1 MVNSDTNGISNI
13 INKNKIIIFFIILFI
28 LFIYYILIE
37 LDRKQ
42 QNCKRFTSNS
52 ENNDMAYFDKTDKYF
67 NSNIK
72 INNRNINYD
81 YKLKD
86 FYFKTA
92 YNCFCSGHFKNDY
105 IDACAFKNCIDN
117 NVLAYDMQ
125 IFSLNGQPI
134 IASNTLNTNYYKE
147 SYDHILFENGIKRF
161 VQLIDSNDQNYI
173 GGNPLFLN
181 LRIHYGTNSMKY
193 YDENKKN
200 FYNKIYDI
208 LIENLNQVN
217 DEYKFNMIK
226 NENIDKETRNS
237 VIPNIPMK
245 DCGNTIFL
253 FVTLND
259 EVNLTNIKE
268 SDLNKIVDLY
278 GNDNGIRNYRE
289 NEIKYDGAYNPIE
302 NISKRYL
309 SICMPKNQTKNDNYD
324 PQYAIKIGNQFIAMN
339 FQNKDTNLDNYNKFF
354 NDTDNSDKKRPY
366 KKKIDSMIS
375 VSLF

>member
-1 MVNSDTNGISNI
+1 MLNKDTSKFDMSNFISG
-13 INKNKIIIFFIILFI
+13 NKIIIFFILLFI
-28 LFIYYILIE
+28 LFIYYIITE
-37 LDRKQ
+37 SDRKS
-42 QNCKRFTSNS
+42 QNCKRINK
-52 ENNDMAYFDKTDKYF
+52 NNTDNEISTFDKNDKYF

-105 IDACAFKNCIDN
+105 IDACAFENCVDN

-147 SYDHILFENGIKRF
+147 SYDYISFNNGINRF
-161 VQLIDSNDQNYI
+161 KDNLNELE
-173 GGNPLFLN
+173 GNPLFLN
-181 LRIHYGTNSMKY
+181 LRIHYGTNSDDSY
-193 YDENKKN
+193 NENKKK
-200 FYNKIYDI
+200 FYDKIYDI
-208 LIENLNQVN
+208 LINNLDFESTNYNFNMKKDENKNIN
-217 DEYKFNMIK
+217 DENR
-226 NENIDKETRNS
+226 NII
-237 VIPNIPMK
+237 IPNIPMK

-259 EVNLTNIKE
+259 EVNLTNIKD

-324 PQYAIKIGNQFIAMN
+324 PQHAIKIGNQFIAMN
-339 FQNKDTNLDNYNKFF
+339 FQNKDTNLDYYNIFF
-354 NDTDNSDKKRPY
+354 NDTDNSDKNRPY